1 MEEEF
6 NLDEEFDLET
16 LNEEESEIEFD
27 DLAELD
33 DEEEKY
39 PEEIEEGE
47 EEEEEGEDEDLEDD
61 IIIDTEDDD
70 EDSKIKQRKKKITL
84 PIMTKY
90 EITKV
95 LAMRS
100 QQIMN
105 NSPVLVDVS
114 DITPLTP
121 YNIALKELKERKIP
135 FKIKRPLMDNTYEIW
150 SIKDFK
156 RIFIK

>member
-1 MEEEF
+1 MEEDF
-6 NLDEEFDLET
+6 DIEEDFDLDVIDDDD
-16 LNEEESEIEFD
+16 SDIEYD
-27 DLAELD
+27 DLATMDD

-39 PEEIEEGE
+39 PI
-47 EEEEEGEDEDLEDD
+47 EDD
-61 IIIDTEDDD
+61 VELLDEELDDDDILIDTEDD
-70 EDSKIKQRKKKITL
+70 EEEKEIKLRKKKITL
-84 PIMTKY
+84 PVMTKY

-105 NSPVLVDVS
+105 NSPVLVDIS
-114 DITPLTP
+114 DIEQLTP

-150 SIKDFK
+150 SIKEFK
-156 RIFIK
+156 KIFIK